1 MRRRDGLILYFCL
14 ELTVAAS
21 MNLTAT
27 STTENGRRKVLLCQ
41 GESCIEIEGD
51 SALIVYFLS
60 LNALCLLCISL
71 WGLRKIFVMIR
82 AWCQNFLAHRG
93 QLGEN
98 VIMMAP
104 TQAQSVNQ
112 GGQEAA
118 MPLMIPP
125 PCRVPSCPSRL

>member
-1 MRRRDGLILYFCL
+1 
-14 ELTVAAS
+14 
-21 MNLTAT
+21 MNFTAT
-27 STTENGRRKVLLCQ
+27 STTKNGQRKVLLCTQ
-41 GESCIEIEGD
+41 GSCIEIEGE

-60 LNALCLLCISL
+60 LNALCLLCVTL
-71 WGLRKIFVMIR
+71 WGLRKMYIMIR

-93 QLGEN
+93 PLGEN

-104 TQAQSVNQ
+104 TLTQSVSQ

-118 MPLMIPP
+118 LPLMISP